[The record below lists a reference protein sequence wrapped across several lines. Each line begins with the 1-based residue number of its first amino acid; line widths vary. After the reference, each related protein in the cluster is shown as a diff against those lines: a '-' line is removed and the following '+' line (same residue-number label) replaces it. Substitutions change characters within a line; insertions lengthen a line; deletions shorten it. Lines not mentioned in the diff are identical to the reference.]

1 MVSESVYT
9 KRRKCQPE
17 TAKSFLDHRRIA
29 RDYLEDECDLIE
41 PENDRPGYAVY
52 DSYEVQINRADLDLI
67 LTVMATLGGVEENL
81 RELQRSA
88 ACKQSVVLL
97 RGVNSG
103 HQYIRRLL
111 CCKWWCPDCGSYMRG
126 RRLIKGEIQKERIK
140 SVYARLNA
148 GYEVHDKDMLGSLLK
163 TLSKVTVLQY
173 VFTVPETER
182 FRYMSKDGL
191 NQLFCSAKKILTS
204 TYANAGMIS
213 TMHVVGDNSTKFH
226 PHVNVLVFL
235 QGDVR
240 VMPRE
245 GAQDMMLEK
254 IKMRWARALMGHGSQ
269 IDLKA
274 KGFGVNVYKNFAKMG
289 DVKRKLHMI
298 KYITKPI
305 DQKYMEKWID
315 EDNHGMITF
324 TVRELKGF
332 RYVRYWGMLSNSR
345 FKEWYSRIN
354 EGEGEKMKGRYK
366 SEYENAAGEP
376 LRVEGIVKMSMT
388 EVLKNP
394 AFTVT
399 KVGRDFYRLEK
410 NPVREGTK
418 HGSKN

>member
-1 MVSESVYT
+1 MVNDSVYA
-9 KRRKCQPE
+9 KRK
-17 TAKSFLDHRRIA
+17 KSQADSVKPYLDHRKIA
-29 RDYLEDECDLIE
+29 RDFLEYNCDIIDPVE
-41 PENDRPGYAVY
+41 DRPGFVVY
-52 DSYEVQINRADLDLI
+52 DTFEIQINEADLSLI
-67 LTVMATLGGVEENL
+67 LTIMATLGGVVENL

-88 ACKQSVVLL
+88 ACKRAVVLL

-103 HQYIRRLL
+103 HQYIRRLS
-111 CCKWWCPDCGSYMRG
+111 CCKWWCPECGSYMRG

-148 GYEVHDKDMLGSLLK
+148 GYEVHDKEMLESLLK

-173 VFTVPETER
+173 VFTVPESER
-182 FRYMSKDGL
+182 FRYMSKEGL

-213 TMHVVGDNSTKFH
+213 TMHVVGDNSSKFH

-245 GAQDMMLEK
+245 GTQDMMLEK

-274 KGFGVNVYKNFAKMG
+274 KGFGVNVYKNFAKMH

-305 DQKYMEKWID
+305 DQKYMEKWINE
-315 EDNHGMITF
+315 EDHRMIAF
-324 TVRELKGF
+324 TVRKLKGF
-332 RYVRYWGMLSNSR
+332 RYVRYWGMLSNNR
-345 FKEWYSRIN
+345 FEEWYSRIN
-354 EGEGEKMKGRYK
+354 EGEGEKMKGRYRT
-366 SEYENAAGEP
+366 EFENGAGEP
-376 LRVEGIVKMSMT
+376 LRVLGIFMMSFDDI
-388 EVLKNP
+388 LKNP

-399 KVGRDFYRLEK
+399 KVGRDFYRVEK
-410 NPVREGTK
+410 NQIKGGNK
-418 HGSKN
+418 DGCKN